1 MKYIKQFA
9 IIIVI
14 SFIGELL
21 NHLLPLPV
29 PASIYGMVIL
39 LVCLLTGVIRLE
51 WVKEVGHFLIEIMPV
66 MFVPICVGVMDVWT
80 DISAIWFPIVF
91 ITSLNT
97 VIVMAVTG
105 RTAQGIICRDSR
117 KASKKASSSI
127 KSSSETGCSGEGKE
141 DDHE

>member
-14 SFIGELL
+14 SFIGEFL
-21 NHLLPLPV
+21 NHLIPLPV

-39 LVCLLTGVIRLE
+39 FVCLLTGVIRLE
-51 WVKEVGHFLIEIMPV
+51 WVKDIGHFLIEIMPV
-66 MFVPICVGVMDVWT
+66 MFVPICVGVMDVWA
-80 DISAIWFPIVF
+80 DISSIWFSIFF
-91 ITSLNT
+91 ITMLTT

-105 RTAQGIICRDSR
+105 RASQWIIRR
-117 KASKKASSSI
+117 TKPK
-127 KSSSETGCSGEGKE
+127 KE